1 MATQTMLKK
10 VLHAIPLGR
19 KADPD
24 LKAAVASDDLSAFQD
39 AFLAVLSKPV
49 KRLRKQLGHSPLL
62 ATWSID
68 AVALSG
74 RERELSASL
83 EELTSRKKKKGKI
96 RGKDKARSSRGFR
109 DYNEVIANWLI
120 EVGAAPGPWESVAIA
135 ELLLRDGKS
144 LTPENFTQTLAVIA
158 DAALRDSS
166 GSLFDVPAAI
176 QEDDAI
182 RQMIRQGES
191 PWICSLLL
199 SPLGGVQTL
208 AKSGS
213 ESLQKILLE
222 CTDTDGLVHG
232 SLLHRLADWLAP
244 VTRCSVWSA
253 AFHEPLWRG
262 ESGERLT
269 LVTERAALLTLPAQH
284 SQSSDS
290 PGLPAFTLRT
300 PLELLLPLSGS
311 VHARRLEKLVEKCG
325 KPASKVTPPKKYKQQ
340 KPADEDVDVPS
351 GEKKSGRGRSGADAA
366 KQKKEAN
373 RKALEKIRNPEVS
386 WQSDSGCV
394 AILRSSAEADADLIT
409 LEWHSNIPQVMIAA
423 AGVPMMG
430 GTWSWS
436 VHLDDQVLPAPVAWK
451 CSCWFLDPETVFVEL
466 EAEDSPVVK
475 QMRQLLLAPFDRF
488 AMLVDSVTSSDP
500 DRKVQLMTSLP
511 LAKDAAVVACD
522 VTRELTISSGPR
534 TVRTFPLWL
543 EDDRIQHAF
552 GTYQEHDGQLELVGN
567 GKGGVTLPLALDWHP
582 KRIDVPADWNRCT
595 VTESRR
601 TVGAHEARGFRIRI
615 GEHQVLLYRSLL
627 APAVSRA
634 VLGLHTWDESV
645 YGRVPSK
652 GGLLQPLVEVEYPE

>member
-1 MATQTMLKK
+1 MATQTLLKK

-24 LKAAVASDDLSAFQD
+24 LKAAIAADDLSAFQD
-39 AFLAVLSKPV
+39 AFLAVLSKPG

-83 EELTSRKKKKGKI
+83 EELTSRKKKKGKT
-96 RGKDKARSSRGFR
+96 KDKRKDKSFRGFG

-120 EVGAAPGPWESVAIA
+120 EVGAAPGPWESIAIA
-135 ELLLRDGKS
+135 ELLLREGKS

-158 DAALRDSS
+158 DTALRDSS
-166 GSLFDVPAAI
+166 GSLFDAPDASRD
-176 QEDDAI
+176 DDAI

-191 PWICSLLL
+191 PWISSLLL

-208 AKSGS
+208 AKSGA
-213 ESLQKILLE
+213 ESMQKMLLE

-244 VTRCSVWSA
+244 ITRCSVWSA

-262 ESGERLT
+262 ECVERLT
-269 LVTERAALLTLPAQH
+269 LVTERAALLTLPAQ
-284 SQSSDS
+284 QSSATDA
-290 PGLPAFTLRT
+290 PGLPGFTLRT
-300 PLELLLPLSGS
+300 PLELLIPLSGS
-311 VHARRLEKLVEKCG
+311 SHAKRLRKFVEQCR
-325 KPASKVTPPKKYKQQ
+325 KPAKKVTPPQKYKQQ
-340 KPADEDVDVPS
+340 KPSDEDVDVLS
-351 GEKKSGRGRSGADAA
+351 GDHKSGKGKSKADAG
-366 KQKKEAN
+366 KLKKEAN

-409 LEWHSNIPQVMIAA
+409 LEWHSSIPQVMVAA
-423 AGVPMMG
+423 AGVPIIG
-430 GTWSWS
+430 GSWNWS
-436 VHLDDQVLPAPVAWK
+436 VQLDDQIIPAPTAWK

-488 AMLVDSVTSSDP
+488 AMLVDSVTSSEP
-500 DRKVQLMTSLP
+500 DRNVQLMTSLP
-511 LAKDAAVVACD
+511 LVKGAAVVACD
-522 VTRELTISSGPR
+522 VTRELTISTGSR
-534 TVRTFPLWL
+534 TMRTFPLWL
-543 EDDRIQHAF
+543 EDDRVQHAL
-552 GTYQEHDGQLELVGN
+552 GSYQEHDGQLELVGS
-567 GKGGVTLPLALDWHP
+567 GRGGVTLPLALDWHP

-615 GEHQVLLYRSLL
+615 GEHQVLVYRSLL

-645 YGRVPSK
+645 YGRVPPK
-652 GGLLQPLVEVEYPE
+652 GGLIQPLVEVEYPE